1 MLAAPPTAGLLTDL
15 DYARVRELA
24 RVHFGLVYP
33 EGKRALVSRRVR
45 AAAREAGYP
54 DVASFVGAEL
64 RAPSAAT
71 LALLAN
77 HLSTNHTHFMREPRA
92 LRVYLD
98 EALPGWIRRLDRV
111 GQRDLRVWCAASSTG
126 EEPYTLATL
135 GLLALGRAAPQWKAG
150 LLATDISTAALAT
163 AVRGTY
169 PADQV
174 ARLPREWQVGFRPA
188 VGGLRTVSDTLR
200 AQVLFRRLNLLA
212 PQYSFKGRFHA
223 IFVRNVLI
231 YFSPEE
237 RAHTLQRLVGLLEP
251 GGWLFVGAAES
262 VPDEVR
268 GLERHSAAI
277 YRRAA

>member
-1 MLAAPPTAGLLTDL
+1 MLVAAPTSGQLSDAA
-15 DYARVRELA
+15 YARVRELA
-24 RVHFGLVYP
+24 RTHFGLVYP
-33 EGKRALVSRRVR
+33 EGKRALVSRRIR
-45 AAAREAGYP
+45 GAAKEAGF
-54 DVASFVGAEL
+54 DDLDAFIDGAL
-64 RAPSAAT
+64 HDPSPKT

-98 EALPGWIRRLDRV
+98 EALPGWIRTLEAAGR
-111 GQRDLRVWCAASSTG
+111 RDLRVWCAASSTG

-135 GLLALGRAAPQWKAG
+135 GQLALGRAAPRWKAG
-150 LLATDISTAALAT
+150 LVATDISTDALST
-163 AVRGTY
+163 AVRGVY

-174 ARLPREWQVGFRPA
+174 ARLPREWQVGFGPA
-188 VGGLRTVSDTLR
+188 VQGMRTVRDALK
-200 AQVLFRRLNLLA
+200 AQVMFRRLNLLM
-212 PQYSFKGRFHA
+212 PVYPFKGRFHA

-251 GGWLFVGAAES
+251 GGWLFIGAAES
-262 VPDEVR
+262 VPESVR
-268 GLERHSAAI
+268 GLVRHSAAI